1 MIRNAM
7 APETSRL
14 QIVERR
20 VDDVT
25 ILHLTGEITL
35 DDGDLAFGRA
45 IDQLMET
52 TRTRILVDLSEVT
65 RIDSS
70 GIGMMAAKVKA
81 VRGKGGDVRLMRL
94 SRRTQHLVG
103 LLKLTMVFETFD
115 DEANALQSFARRP
128 GI

>member
-1 MIRNAM
+1 M

-20 VDDVT
+20 VNDVT

-35 DDGDLAFGRA
+35 DDGDLAYGRA
-45 IDQLMET
+45 INQLMENNQ
-52 TRTRILVDLSEVT
+52 TRILVDLSEVT

-70 GIGMMAAKVKA
+70 GIGMMAAKVKV

-94 SRRTQHLVG
+94 TRRTQHLVG
-103 LLKLTMVFETFD
+103 MLKLTMVFETFD
-115 DEANALQSFARRP
+115 DEAVALQSFARRP
-128 GI
+128 GV

>member
-1 MIRNAM
+1 M
-7 APETSRL
+7 APGTSRL

-20 VDDVT
+20 VNDVT

-35 DDGDLAFGRA
+35 DDGDLAYGRA
-45 IDQLMET
+45 INQLMESNQ
-52 TRTRILVDLSEVT
+52 TRILVDLSEVT

-70 GIGMMAAKVKA
+70 GIGMMAAKVKL

-94 SRRTQHLVG
+94 TRRTQHLVG
-103 LLKLTMVFETFD
+103 MLKLTMVFETFE
-115 DEANALQSFARRP
+115 DEAVALQSFARRP

>member
-1 MIRNAM
+1 MM

-14 QIVERR
+14 QIVERH

-35 DDGDLAFGRA
+35 DDGDLAYGRA
-45 IDQLMET
+45 INQLMENNQ
-52 TRTRILVDLSEVT
+52 TRILVDLSEVT

-70 GIGMMAAKVKA
+70 GIGMMAAKVKV

-94 SRRTQHLVG
+94 TRRTQHLVG
-103 LLKLTMVFETFD
+103 MLKLTMVFETFD
-115 DEANALQSFARRP
+115 DEAVALQSFARRP

>member
-1 MIRNAM
+1 MTS
-7 APETSRL
+7 PGTSRL

-20 VDDVT
+20 VNDVT

-45 IDQLMET
+45 INQLME
-52 TRTRILVDLSEVT
+52 RDQTRILVDLSEVT

-70 GIGMMAAKVKA
+70 GIGMMAAKAKV

-94 SRRTQHLVG
+94 TRRTQHLVG
-103 LLKLTMVFETFD
+103 MLKLTMVFETFE
-115 DEANALQSFARRP
+115 DEAVALQSFARRP

>member
-1 MIRNAM
+1 M

-20 VDDVT
+20 VNDVT

-35 DDGDLAFGRA
+35 DDGDLAYGRA
-45 IDQLMET
+45 INQLMESNQ
-52 TRTRILVDLSEVT
+52 TRILVDLSEVT

-81 VRGKGGDVRLMRL
+81 CAREGRRRPADAPDPSHAASGGDA
-94 SRRTQHLVG
+94 
-103 LLKLTMVFETFD
+103 EAD
-115 DEANALQSFARRP
+115 D
-128 GI
+128 GV

>member
-1 MIRNAM
+1 MT

-20 VDDVT
+20 VNDVT

-35 DDGDLAFGRA
+35 DDGDLAYGRA
-45 IDQLMET
+45 INQLMENNQ
-52 TRTRILVDLSEVT
+52 TRILVDLSEVT

-70 GIGMMAAKVKA
+70 GIGMMAAKVKV

-94 SRRTQHLVG
+94 TRRTQHLVG
-103 LLKLTMVFETFD
+103 MLKLTMVFETFD
-115 DEANALQSFARRP
+115 DEAVALQSFARRP
-128 GI
+128 GV